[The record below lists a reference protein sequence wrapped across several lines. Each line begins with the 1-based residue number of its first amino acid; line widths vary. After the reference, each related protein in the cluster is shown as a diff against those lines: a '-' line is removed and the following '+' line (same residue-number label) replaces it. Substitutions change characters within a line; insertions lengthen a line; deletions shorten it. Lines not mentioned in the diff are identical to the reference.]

1 MYRGAR
7 IVITDY
13 QSKFFAH
20 QLTKRL
26 SSDDPEKLSQTLF
39 NATVDLNPHQV
50 EAALFAFR
58 SPLSWGALLA
68 DEVGLGKTIEA
79 GLIMS
84 QLWAERKRQILCIVP
99 AAIRKQWNRELL
111 EKFFIDSTILEAK
124 SYNKLKKMDVV
135 NPFDQPGRVV
145 ICSFQFAKS
154 KIEDVERVSWD
165 LVCVDEAHRLR
176 NVYKKTNKIARAIR
190 DAIQDR
196 PKILL
201 TATPLQNSL
210 MELFGLVSFLDPHL
224 FGSEE
229 SFRSQYATRSSAASD
244 TQLAHLRGRIGPVC
258 QRTLRRQVTEY
269 VPYTNRISITQDFT
283 PTPDEVR
290 LYDAVSDYLQ
300 RPELVALPSGP
311 RQLITLVL
319 RKILASSSFAIGS
332 TLGKMVSRLRLQ
344 QKEAEVRLATSV
356 ADFVGDDIDEIDEL
370 EEEWSGSNGPDDDE
384 DNVRID
390 PAQQQML
397 IQRIGAEIRELQ
409 GYADL
414 AQGITENAKGTALIT
429 ALEKGFEKARELN
442 APEKALIFTESRR
455 TQLYLTGLLEGSG
468 YRGQVA
474 TFNGTN
480 TDPKSKGIFN
490 DWLDR
495 HEGEDCVTG
504 SASADMRSALVEYF
518 RDEAT
523 IMIATESAAEG
534 VNLQFCNLVVNYD
547 LPWNPQRVEQ
557 RIGRCHRYGQK
568 HDVVVIN
575 FINRKNEADQRVFQ
589 LLSEKFRLFDGVF
602 GASDHVLGTLESG
615 VDFERR
621 ISGIYQQCRLPED
634 INSAFDALQQELE
647 DQINTRMED
656 TRTKLLENFDEDVH
670 EKLRMR
676 KAKTDSLKSRFE
688 KLLWQLSIYELNGHA
703 TFDDGQY
710 TFSLNSLPD
719 TVEAE
724 VPLGRYRMIN
734 TEGDP
739 ADHHYRVGHPLV
751 MSILD
756 TAKAR
761 DLPPREVTFDHSG
774 HPTKISIVKQRCGQ
788 SGWLRA
794 SLLSVNSLEVKETVV
809 TSAFNDDGESLDAE
823 VCERMLTVKA
833 EPGDSVVVS
842 DDVTSRLDAEYDT
855 AKSAHL
861 EEARGRDLKFFQDEE
876 EKFERWAED
885 VKENLE
891 TELKEIAAEI
901 RSLKRESRAA
911 SNLDEKVTLQKR
923 IRGMEKKQSQRR
935 KHLFD
940 AQDLVDQ
947 RRDELISQT
956 HERLKQSVK
965 TEHLFTIRWSI
976 V

>member
-1 MYRGAR
+1 M
-7 IVITDY
+7 ITDY

-58 SPLSWGALLA
+58 SPLSRGALLA

-84 QLWAERKRQILCIVP
+84 QLWAERKRRILCIVP

-135 NPFDQPGRVV
+135 NPFDQPGTIV

-154 KIEDVERVSWD
+154 KIEDVQRVLWD

-229 SFRSQYATRSSAASD
+229 SFRSQYATRSSAATD
-244 TQLAHLRGRIGPVC
+244 TQLAHLRGRIAPVC

-283 PTPDEVR
+283 PTADEVR

-300 RPELVALPSGP
+300 RPELVALPSGQ

-332 TLGKMVSRLRLQ
+332 TLGKMVSRLRHE
-344 QKEAEVRLATSV
+344 QKEAEVRFAASL

-370 EEEWSGSNGPDDDE
+370 EEEWSGGNEAGDSDDE
-384 DNVRID
+384 DEIAPID
-390 PAQQQML
+390 PVQQQIL
-397 IQRIGAEIRELQ
+397 IQRIGAEIAELQ
-409 GYADL
+409 SYANL

-468 YRGQVA
+468 YRAQVA

-480 TDPKSKGIFN
+480 TDPRSKQIYK

-575 FINRKNEADQRVFQ
+575 FINRSNEADQRVFQ

-621 ISGIYQQCRLPED
+621 ISEIYQQCRSPVE
-634 INSAFDALQQELE
+634 INRAFDELQQELE
-647 DQINTRMED
+647 DQINIRMED
-656 TRTKLLENFDEDVH
+656 TRTKLLENFDEDVRRT
-670 EKLRMR
+670 LRMG
-676 KAKTDSLKSRFE
+676 KNSLAMLKDRFTE
-688 KLLWQLSIYELNGHA
+688 WLWALTIHELSDYADIDEGR
-703 TFDDGQY
+703 
-710 TFSLNSLPD
+710 FSFTLRSVPESLPD
-719 TVEAE
+719 TNVS
-724 VPLGRYRMIN
+724 LGHYRMIH
-734 TEGDP
+734 TDG
-739 ADHHYRVGHPLV
+739 ASSDHHYRFGHPLV
-751 MSILD
+751 AAIID
-756 TAKAR
+756 KAKER
-761 DLPPREVTFDHSG
+761 ELPPREISFNHTDHPSI
-774 HPTKISIVKQRCGQ
+774 ISIVEQRTGQ

-794 SLLSVNSLEVKETVV
+794 SLLSVASLETEQTVI
-809 TSAFNDDGESLDAE
+809 TSAFSDNGESLDAE
-823 VCERMLTVKA
+823 LCQRLLGIQAKA
-833 EPGDSVVVS
+833 GAEVNVDAA
-842 DDVTSRLDAEYDT
+842 TLERLDAEFET

-861 EEARGRDLKFFQDEE
+861 EDARGRDLKFFQDEE

-885 VKENLE
+885 VKDSLE
-891 TELKEIAAEI
+891 TELKEIASEV
-901 RSLKRESRAA
+901 RTLKRESRAA
-911 SNLDEKVTLQKR
+911 NNLEDKIALQKR
-923 IRGMEKKQSQRR
+923 IRDMEKKQNQKR

-940 AQDLVDQ
+940 AQDQVDQ
-947 RRDELISQT
+947 RRDALISQT
-956 HERLKQSVK
+956 HERLKQSVE
-965 TEHLFTIRWSI
+965 TEHLFTIRWS
-976 V
+976 VV